1 MIGICWWWFW
11 LNASNIYFLQFLSEK
26 PFSQCWETYCCEYKK
41 DDDPDDPDDDPDD
54 PDDPDDDPDD
64 PSSLV
69 VLPDCNLIISL
80 LDRGWGGRRR
90 KSGRFKV
97 VVKGRCV
104 FEIENFDMGSPYN
117 LTFFKV
123 KKKKQNTIDIC
134 ISLL

>member
-1 MIGICWWWFW
+1 MTTGRPRTAFVRS
-11 LNASNIYFLQFLSEK
+11 L
-26 PFSQCWETYCCEYKK
+26 
-41 DDDPDDPDDDPDD
+41 
-54 PDDPDDDPDD
+54 
-64 PSSLV
+64 SSLV

-104 FEIENFDMGSPYN
+104 FEIENFGMGSPYN

-123 KKKKQNTIDIC
+123 KKEETKHNRYMYFVTIDKTQETDEHQQMSQAQIP
-134 ISLL
+134 STLSMH